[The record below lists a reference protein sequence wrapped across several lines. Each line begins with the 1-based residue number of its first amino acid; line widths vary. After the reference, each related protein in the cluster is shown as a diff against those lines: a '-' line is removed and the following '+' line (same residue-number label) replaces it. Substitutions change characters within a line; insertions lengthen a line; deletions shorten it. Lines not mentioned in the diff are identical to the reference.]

1 MASGG
6 GTVTVE
12 GINEFR
18 AAVRKAAGAAPK
30 EIPLALKRAG
40 VPIVAQAAANAPH
53 RSGRLAGGYKVAV
66 KGTTASIVSSVP
78 YAGGAEWGQFGK
90 WAGFEGAPPR
100 YVWPAV
106 ESQEEIVE
114 LIVENELR
122 DIIGIYGWAV

>member
-6 GTVTVE
+6 GSVRVQ

-18 AAVRKAAGAAPK
+18 AAVRKAAGAAPR

-40 VPIVAQAAANAPH
+40 VPILAQAAANAPH
-53 RSGRLAGGYKVAV
+53 RSGRLAAGYKVAV
-66 KGTTASIVSSVP
+66 KGTTASVVSVVP
-78 YAGGAEWGQFGK
+78 YAGGAEWGSRGK

-106 ESQEEIVE
+106 EAQETNVQ
-114 LIVENELR
+114 LIIENELR
-122 DIIGIYGWAV
+122 EIIGIYGWAV

>member
-1 MASGG
+1 VASG
-6 GTVTVE
+6 GTVTIE

-18 AAVRKAAGAAPK
+18 AAVRKAAGAAPR

-40 VPIVAQAAANAPH
+40 APILVQAASNAPH
-53 RSGRLAGGYKVAV
+53 RTGRLAAGYKVAV
-66 KGTTASIVSSVP
+66 KGTTASIVSTVP
-78 YAGGAEWGQFGK
+78 YAGGAEWGVHGK

-106 ESQEEIVE
+106 EAQEASVE
-114 LIVENELR
+114 LIIENELR

>member
-1 MASGG
+1 MVSG
-6 GTVTVE
+6 GTVTIQ

-40 VPIVAQAAANAPH
+40 IPIIAQAAANAPH
-53 RSGRLAGGYKVAV
+53 RTGRLAGGYKVAV
-66 KGTTASIVSSVP
+66 RGTTASIVSSVP

-100 YVWPAV
+100 FVWPAV
-106 ESQEEIVE
+106 ESQEEIVQLIIEHE
-114 LIVENELR
+114 LLE
-122 DIIGIYGWAV
+122 IIGIYGWAV

>member
-6 GTVTVE
+6 TVTIQ

-40 VPIVAQAAANAPH
+40 VPIIAQAAASAPH
-53 RSGRLAGGYKVAV
+53 RTGRLAGGYKVAV

-106 ESQEEIVE
+106 ESQEEAVE
-114 LIVENELR
+114 LIVEHELLE
-122 DIIGIYGWAV
+122 IIGIYGWAV